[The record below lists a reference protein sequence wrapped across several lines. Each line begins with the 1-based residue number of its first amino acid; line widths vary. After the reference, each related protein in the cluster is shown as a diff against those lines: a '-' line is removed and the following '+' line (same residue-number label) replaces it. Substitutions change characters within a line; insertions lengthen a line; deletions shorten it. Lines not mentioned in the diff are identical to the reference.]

1 MQNIK
6 HSHINDRFRERLG
19 RDFTQRDKR
28 EILNLIK
35 QKKYIDLQQDDRA
48 FKVFLK
54 YENKLIQVVI
64 DKTNGNFITAYIPYS
79 IQRKQNEQ

>member
-6 HSHINDRFRERLG
+6 HSHINDRFRERFG

-48 FKVFLK
+48 FKVFMK

-79 IQRKQNEQ
+79 IQRKQK

>member
-6 HSHINDRFRERLG
+6 HSHINDRFRERFG

-48 FKVFLK
+48 FKVFMK

-64 DKTNGNFITAYIPYS
+64 DKTNGNFITAYIPYN
-79 IQRKQNEQ
+79 IQRKQK